1 MRYTTVIDISEIS
14 EIYKNPT
21 ARLLYLHMSLKAGY
35 HDADRDLVRLSIRRL
50 SADVGVTVSA
60 TRHALHQLE
69 RVGLLTREGELWR
82 VKKWVEE
89 QQITTR
95 ARTKRELQEQIQVME
110 RQRQQA
116 VLEKKSQERQE
127 YNPEEA
133 INSDGFKRI
142 QERFGLTRN
151 KKK

>member
-60 TRHALHQLE
+60 TRHALRQLE
-69 RVGLLTREGELWR
+69 RAGLLTREGDLWR

-95 ARTKRELQEQIQVME
+95 AKTKREMQEQIQRLE
-110 RQRQQA
+110 RQRQQ
-116 VLEKKSQERQE
+116 VILEQQHQEHQQ
-127 YNPEEA
+127 YDPEEA
-133 INSDGFKRI
+133 TNSDGYKRI
-142 QERFGLTRN
+142 AERFGLTKP
-151 KKK
+151 KK

>member
-60 TRHALHQLE
+60 TRHALRQLE
-69 RVGLLTREGELWR
+69 RAGLLTRDGDLWR

-95 ARTKRELQEQIQVME
+95 AKTKREMQEQIQRLE
-110 RQRQQA
+110 RQRQQ
-116 VLEKKSQERQE
+116 VILEQQHQEHKE
-127 YNPEEA
+127 YDPDKALDNDA
-133 INSDGFKRI
+133 YRRV
-142 QERFGLTRN
+142 QARFGLT
-151 KKK
+151 KKKE

>member
-35 HDADRDLVRLSIRRL
+35 HDTDRDLVRLSIRRL

-60 TRHALHQLE
+60 TRHALRQLE
-69 RVGLLTREGELWR
+69 RAGLLTREGDLWR

-95 ARTKRELQEQIQVME
+95 AKTKREMQEQIQRLE
-110 RQRQQA
+110 RQRQQ
-116 VLEKKSQERQE
+116 VILEQQHQEHKQ
-127 YNPEEA
+127 YDPEEA
-133 INSDGFKRI
+133 TNSDGYKRI
-142 QERFGLTRN
+142 AERFGLT
-151 KKK
+151 KKPK